1 MKTTSFVS
9 INKNHLDAAILLTN
23 SSRNPAL
30 TIDYS
35 PFGEATEI
43 HMMNWKWMAAL
54 LFAASISL
62 FTACF
67 EDDWQSASPPN
78 ENTMDAGY
86 AAQDAEN
93 TNSPDSGIQEVILPT
108 EDPKCPA
115 IKLQESAS
123 AVIGPEGGKI
133 KLSFSDLH
141 FNKNVLEKKTHITF
155 ARYGIGEFPSKYD
168 YYRLEPEGLFLKRHF
183 SIGILVRDAQHRDI
197 FDNVHFVYLDGE
209 RKAWKKTEILRM
221 AEAGETTVASP
232 IAATGF
238 FKQFKRI
245 GLRVWESD
253 WDECPEQGTKSVQRG
268 SGTGT
273 SQMGKC
279 FDAEYTLD
287 TTNCGEAFGAICH
300 QGLAGNS
307 LSAGNQYSCGR
318 FDDRKMCRLS
328 VGGSGISMDC
338 SCANG

>member
-115 IKLQESAS
+115 IKLQERAS

-133 KLSFSDLH
+133 FLSFSRVS
-141 FNKNVLEKKTHITF
+141 FRPTVLEKETHITF
-155 ARYGIGEFPSKYD
+155 ARYGIGDFPSKYD
-168 YYRLEPEGLFLKRHF
+168 YYRVEPEGLFLELGYAIAFR
-183 SIGILVRDAQHRDI
+183 VRDEKRRDI
-197 FDNVHFVYLDGE
+197 LDNVHFVYLDGE
-209 RKAWKKTEILRM
+209 KKAWKKTEIFRDIGSAM
-221 AEAGETTVASP
+221 
-232 IAATGF
+232 GF
-238 FKQFKRI
+238 FKRFARV

-253 WDECPEQGTKSVQRG
+253 WDECPEQGTKSVQRD